1 MQTVPDLK
9 TIENNRVIE
18 QYLECTLF
26 IKLIKMQSTSKIN
39 KSIIFSLSVGLEREN
54 KSAIYSITCVV

>member
-39 KSIIFSLSVGLEREN
+39 KSIIFSLSIGLERE
-54 KSAIYSITCVV
+54 K